1 MKICRCCDDTMKEKG
16 RIVGRIEGK
25 GLQSLQNNALT
36 LLNSVFNDTMGM
48 LVTGKDVE
56 VKAVETPI

>member
-16 RIVGRIEGK
+16 RIVGEIEEGK

-36 LLNSVFNDTMGM
+36 LLNSIFNDTMGT
-48 LVTGKDVE
+48 LVTGEDV
-56 VKAVETPI
+56 T